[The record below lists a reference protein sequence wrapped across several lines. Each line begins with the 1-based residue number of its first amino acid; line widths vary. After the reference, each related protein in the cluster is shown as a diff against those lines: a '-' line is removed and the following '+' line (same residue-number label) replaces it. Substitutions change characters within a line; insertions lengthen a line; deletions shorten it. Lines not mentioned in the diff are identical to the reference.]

1 MVGHKISGMLAVVA
15 VSLIAAPVGA
25 HPTLKSASPAADVTS
40 ASSPAE
46 ITLEFSEGVIARF
59 SGVELKDELG
69 KVIGTGVV
77 ITDPKDRK
85 RLIAPV
91 LAPLNPGR
99 YTVNWHT
106 VSEDTHRIHGQYS
119 FRIGH

>member
-1 MVGHKISGMLAVVA
+1 MAGHKISGTLAVVA

-25 HPTLKSASPAADVTS
+25 HPILKSASPAADVTS
-40 ASSPAE
+40 TSSPAE

-59 SGVELKDELG
+59 SGFELKDELG
-69 KVIGTGVV
+69 KTIATGVV
-77 ITDPKDRK
+77 MTDPKDRK
-85 RLIAPV
+85 RLIVPV

-106 VSEDTHRIHGQYS
+106 VSKDTHRIQGQYS